1 MDAQERHVASLWVGV
16 LAGPFAWA
24 VDLQARYALVHYT
37 CVHHAGWIMWL
48 ITIATLAATLF
59 GLLCSWRGYVGT
71 GFSPSRFMAISG
83 FFIGGMFALAIVA
96 MAIPDLFLRA
106 CD

>member
-1 MDAQERHVASLWVGV
+1 MDAQKRHVASLWAGV
-16 LAGPFAWA
+16 LIGPAAFAI
-24 VDLQARYALVHYT
+24 DLEARYALVHYT
-37 CVHHAGWIMWL
+37 CVNHAAWVMWL
-48 ITIATLAATLF
+48 ITIATLALTLF
-59 GLLCSWRGYVGT
+59 GLLCSWWGYVGA

-96 MAIPDLFLRA
+96 MAIPDLLMRA